1 MKNLIKITLVTFLLA
16 FFVVSCGGKTTSDC
30 KGDVRAYE
38 FGREMYSWVMMRSAG
53 LSLED
58 AINEYSDGMGVNHPY
73 ESNNPCVKCGFD
85 DAKDNKES
93 PYNKDGKSWTTFE

>member
-1 MKNLIKITLVTFLLA
+1 MKKLIKITLVTFLLS

-38 FGREMYSWVMMRSAG
+38 FGREMYSWVVMRSAG

-58 AINEYSDGMGVNHPY
+58 AINEYSDGIGVNHPY
-73 ESNNPCVKCGFD
+73 ESNHPCVMRGFND
-85 DAKDNKES
+85 SEEGVES
-93 PYNKDGKSWTTFE
+93 PYNKEGKSWNTF